1 MTGVNKAIVVGHLG
15 AAPEV
20 RRTQTGAPVVS
31 FSVATGEAW
40 RDKATGE
47 RRERTDWHR
56 IVVFNEALCKV
67 AEQYLK
73 KGSKVYVE
81 GKMQTREYTP
91 DDGKKRWTTE
101 VVLTGFNARLVLL
114 DKLPSD
120 RPPPASESDFGPQAP
135 GPGGPIGDD
144 DDIPF

>member
-1 MTGVNKAIVVGHLG
+1 M
-15 AAPEV
+15 PEI
-20 RRTQTGAPVVS
+20 RRTQEGKPVAS
-31 FSVATGEAW
+31 FSVATSEAW
-40 RDKATGE
+40 RDKGTGE

-91 DDGKKRWTTE
+91 DDGKKRYTTE
-101 VVLTGFNARLVLL
+101 VVLTGFNARLELL

-120 RPPPASESDFGPQAP
+120 RPPPANEGDFGPQAP
-135 GPGGPIGDD
+135 GPQPITGDD